1 MEIKDR
7 ISFLKKYE
15 NDCYSICYYL
25 LQSEKMACEAAKK
38 ALFNLSR
45 CESFFAANSQTVRE
59 LLRKEAMKS
68 ALQMKKEHS
77 DLLPLL

>member
-7 ISFLKKYE
+7 ISFLKKHE

-38 ALFNLSR
+38 ALYSLSR
-45 CESFFAANSQTVRE
+45 CDSFFAENTQAVRE
-59 LLRKEAMKS
+59 LVRKEAMKS
-68 ALQMKKEHS
+68 ALQLKKEQA
-77 DLLPLL
+77 DLLLL